1 MKILSIGNSF
11 SQDAQRYL
19 HAIAKANSEEIKCIN
34 LFIGG
39 CTLRQHYLNIIDDER
54 KYRFEFNGEN
64 TGLMVSVRE
73 VLKSDNWDVITLQQG
88 SHESFNFENYT
99 PYIEYVAEY
108 VKKYSPKSK
117 ILLHK
122 TWAYPDN
129 RKRLFEVGYKT
140 TAEMFADVD
149 KAYKKAFSAIK
160 ADGMTLSG
168 NAMLTAY
175 EKNKEIVYRDEIHA
189 SLGFGRY
196 MIGLVW
202 FLTLFEHKKVVKHI
216 DEFDEALTE
225 DEKEL
230 ALEIACEATEHC
242 LFNL

>member
-1 MKILSIGNSF
+1 MNG
-11 SQDAQRYL
+11 
-19 HAIAKANSEEIKCIN
+19 EELKCVN

-64 TGLMVSVRE
+64 TCITVSVRE
-73 VLKSDNWDVITLQQG
+73 VLKSDTWDAITLQQG
-88 SHESFNFENYT
+88 SHESFNFDNYT
-99 PYIEYVAEY
+99 PYIECVADY

-129 RKRLFEVGYKT
+129 RKRLFEMGYKT
-140 TAEMFADVD
+140 TAGMFADVN

-160 ADGMTLSG
+160 ADGMILSG

-189 SLGFGRY
+189 SFGFGRY

-202 FLTLFEHKKVVKHI
+202 FLTLFEHRNDVKHI

-225 DEKEL
+225 EEKEL
-230 ALEIACEATEHC
+230 ALKIACKVTENY
-242 LFNL
+242 LLKQ